1 MGVPAPYYLY
11 LSIIEIACTVL
22 IVGYA
27 WKWRKP
33 APAVQPRVAGA
44 EAPAKAPV
52 V

>member
-27 WKWRKP
+27 WKWR
-33 APAVQPRVAGA
+33 APAVQPRV
-44 EAPAKAPV
+44 EAPPAATV
-52 V
+52 ASR